1 MAAIKT
7 NTSELVLR
15 KTEKTTTKKQE
26 EEYSLGN
33 CRSCHTFYH
42 GLRRKNH

>member
-15 KTEKTTTKKQE
+15 KNRKRQQQKSRKKNILWATAGPAIHSTTV
-26 EEYSLGN
+26 
-33 CRSCHTFYH
+33 
-42 GLRRKNH
+42 